1 MVMELKLNEQ
11 HEDSWMPPNEKL
23 ANQKH
28 ISISALD
35 ALGLTTH
42 PPPVNLK
49 ANIFPEVKMKISKQV
64 FSGREVC
71 VSSDE
76 SMDDSTLTDD
86 SAFKDNLNVLKLAH
100 SKSFFSRTVSSTD
113 ITAATVPT
121 LASDEPTNVAE
132 SVSETPLLATS
143 QSPQPPTK
151 ELKKGSIYDRLSKT
165 HTYSSM
171 HLRKSRKPP
180 LKPKETKRFVTYIVS
195 KEEMPLRVENKSP
208 LKRYS
213 SSSRGRAASSSV
225 HDRLASQFTKV
236 TYDKR
241 KEPSAIRS
249 SSPKPFFT
257 LVRNNSFNSFIDDSP
272 NVEAGKKVSTPL
284 REQRDEQSSIRR
296 DSLSRSRRS
305 PSPVHCRLSQQHT
318 KSSADKQK
326 SVYVPSRYP
335 SPKPF
340 YTLVKS
346 DSFSNAPESAM
357 RTHTPIRDRSS
368 ASQKN
373 TKYQQQLDDD
383 EQTVVSKM
391 KEKKHKMQ
399 NNVQTLLS
407 VVQAN
412 ASTVQPSHTTTFQE
426 TKNIIENE
434 KKRIV
439 QKNRS
444 SALYDRLINRA
455 NEAAMKK
462 RLLDS
467 IPGVETTT
475 QTFAEVSKGAM
486 LRKFE
491 GSTFMRF

>member
-1 MVMELKLNEQ
+1 MATELKLNGQ
-11 HEDSWMPPNEKL
+11 HEDSWMPSNEKSM
-23 ANQKH
+23 NQKH

-35 ALGLTTH
+35 ALGVTTH

-76 SMDDSTLTDD
+76 SIDDSTLTDD

-100 SKSFFSRTVSSTD
+100 QKSFFSRTASTSD
-113 ITAATVPT
+113 ITAATVPSIG
-121 LASDEPTNVAE
+121 SDEPTNVE
-132 SVSETPLLATS
+132 QSVSETPPLATS
-143 QSPQPPTK
+143 QSPQSPTK

-171 HLRKSRKPP
+171 HLRKSTKPP

-195 KEEMPLRVENKSP
+195 KDEMPLRVENKSP
-208 LKRYS
+208 LKRHS
-213 SSSRGRAASSSV
+213 LSSRGCAASSSV
-225 HDRLASQFTKV
+225 HDRLASQFTKS

-241 KEPSAIRS
+241 KGPSPMRS

-257 LVRNNSFNSFIDDSP
+257 LVRNNSFNSFVDDSSK
-272 NVEAGKKVSTPL
+272 VEAEKKASTPL

-296 DSLSRSRRS
+296 DSVSSSRRS
-305 PSPVHCRLSQQHT
+305 PSPVHCRLSKQHT

-326 SVYVPSRYP
+326 SVYVPIRYP

-346 DSFSNAPESAM
+346 NSFSNVSEVTM
-357 RTHTPIRDRSS
+357 RTNTPIRDRSP

-373 TKYQQQLDDD
+373 TKYQRQPDD

-391 KEKKHKMQ
+391 KEKKNKMQ
-399 NNVQTLLS
+399 NNIQNLLS
-407 VVQAN
+407 VVHAN